1 MIDSILDLVSR
12 IWKILDLLYLYSI
25 FEANFLISAIIE
37 LLFPPFVIFE
47 ANLLIS
53 GIIELLFPPFVIFEV
68 NLLISGI
75 IGLLFPRGDVF
86 LHFITNTYE
95 SACILAFFDMIII
108 HRRSIAEPFADGRLE
123 VNCIFSQRILCLK
136 VNYIKL
142 TLYTFSINPKM
153 VILFV
158 SVRSYPYSGIPNKL
172 NNCLKEFNAII
183 AKKMI
188 NS

>member
-68 NLLISGI
+68 NLLISAIIKLLFPPFVIFEANLLISGI

-123 VNCIFSQRILCLK
+123 VNCILYK
-136 VNYIKL
+136 TYVVYIF
-142 TLYTFSINPKM
+142 Y
-153 VILFV
+153 
-158 SVRSYPYSGIPNKL
+158 
-172 NNCLKEFNAII
+172 
-183 AKKMI
+183 
-188 NS
+188 